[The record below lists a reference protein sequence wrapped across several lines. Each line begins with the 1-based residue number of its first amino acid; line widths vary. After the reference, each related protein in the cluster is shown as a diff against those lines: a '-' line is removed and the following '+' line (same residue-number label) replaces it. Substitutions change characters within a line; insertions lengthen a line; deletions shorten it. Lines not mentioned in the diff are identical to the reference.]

1 MEFIRILSSIV
12 KATFKLAY
20 IWIWWIPVNL
30 TIIAVALQFLVMYV
44 IFGTVHTTEVKE
56 QFEDSRTSYFF
67 QFIVPFAVPMVIAV
81 LSCFVQGKMSS
92 SFTTI
97 DKALAYRAQR
107 AKTLPA
113 KKVFEIARKTS
124 AIDFLKSNDSDIAQ
138 KAKSGMEATYGHQP
152 PNKIIEDFL
161 KED

>member
-1 MEFIRILSSIV
+1 M
-12 KATFKLAY
+12 
-20 IWIWWIPVNL
+20 WWIPLHL
-30 TIIAVALQFLVMYV
+30 TVIAVALQFLVIYLV
-44 IFGTVHTTEVKE
+44 FGTVHATDIKE
-56 QFEDSRTSYFF
+56 QFEDNKTSYFF
-67 QFIVPFAVPMVIAV
+67 LFIVPFALPMVIAV
-81 LSCFVQGKMSS
+81 MSCFAQGKISS

-124 AIDFLKSNDSDIAQ
+124 ALDFLKSNDSDIAQ